1 MESKNIDITYVKPNL
16 NGIVESKD
24 IANLIKP
31 NTKLVSI
38 MAVNNEI
45 GTINPIYEISDLCRS
60 NNIYFHTDA
69 VQYVGKKKVE
79 LNSSNIDMLSLG
91 AHKFY
96 GPKGVGAIYIKSG
109 VKINPYIFGGGQEKG
124 IRPGTE
130 NPSLISGMCYA
141 LEIATEDLDKNSKHI
156 KKMENLFVKL
166 LNESKINYKIN
177 GHSRLE
183 GILNIT
189 FFDFDGHSL
198 LLNLDMRNIA
208 ISFGSA
214 CASGTAKA
222 SPSLLSIGLKDDI
235 AKNTVRISIGKHI
248 MEQDIYT
255 LVDALKGIIQK

>member
-1 MESKNIDITYVKPNL
+1 MCGIT
-16 NGIVESKD
+16 GFI
-24 IANLIKP
+24 
-31 NTKLVSI
+31 
-38 MAVNNEI
+38 
-45 GTINPIYEISDLCRS
+45 S
-60 NNIYFHTDA
+60 NNH
-69 VQYVGKKKVE
+69 
-79 LNSSNIDMLSLG
+79 LN
-91 AHKFY
+91 
-96 GPKGVGAIYIKSG
+96 
-109 VKINPYIFGGGQEKG
+109 
-124 IRPGTE
+124 
-130 NPSLISGMCYA
+130 
-141 LEIATEDLDKNSKHI
+141 KNSMHI
-156 KKMENLFVKL
+156 KKMENLCVKL
-166 LNESKINYKIN
+166 LNESKINYQIN